1 MLVPIN
7 IRNVSHFQFY
17 PLFTSNFLKINQNTI
32 RNKIINI
39 RKFKKKSINSN
50 MTTHLIYTKRFEF
63 WVHKNSIINSSE
75 FGFNIN
81 YCLLETF
88 SSCNNLNK
96 IRKNFGLTI
105 EPREINF
112 NHCFGKIKIYDN
124 GIGFDEESILN
135 HFKSLSTPFLPK
147 KRNFLLHGNVYKSG
161 SDCFDIFLA
170 KYLRIISKKIDS
182 ENLTVLNLDTKTNR
196 VFFSRI
202 ISKKTVSFVLLDIKL
217 DQNSIK
223 HYLHDN
229 WYKKIQ
235 KNFHFKP
242 KWLFFDYI
250 FIRGKK
256 IKTNFKC
263 KKKIQKK
270 NSRSFLSSSIKFI
283 EKKDYLNLFNKLDST
298 WNYPFCMLHFSFLK
312 NIRIDIIIFI
322 PVYSSIDFLYNKYS
336 VTNESNFFKF
346 EGYNSGYLL
355 ENFTPKWLFFGI
367 GSIKVRD
374 SFYLENNKKNIK
386 YADKIELKK
395 KISKKMKELLSN
407 FSFKQ
412 PICYDLFWMNHSQK
426 LKFNLIKNKNFIKS
440 FSHLLR
446 FFSTRSNCSIISLR
460 DYVLNMKQNQK
471 EIYYFLVKNN
481 VFSKDRPSFEILSK
495 NGIEVLL
502 IVDTIDEM
510 LIENLEKSQSIW
522 KKKKLF
528 FKKIGLI
535 ECYENFSQMDLKK
548 INKKWD
554 PSNCIEL
561 FSGELSKKFFGVQAS
576 YQLFSSSSNFV
587 FLKNTHIS
595 SFKSQWNIKN
605 KKTEKKIFLENN
617 QKFIFEINVSNNLIR
632 VLNKYLQLKKSKK
645 ITKEIG
651 ILILEITNIKCGNF
665 LTDEIE
671 FSKRIENFLT
681 IFLLIIYSEYL
692 GNIVK

>member
-1 MLVPIN
+1 MLIPIN
-7 IRNVSHFQFY
+7 IRNISHFQFY
-17 PLFTSNFLKINQNTI
+17 RLFTSECLKTNQNTI
-32 RNKIINI
+32 KNKIINL
-39 RKFKKKSINSN
+39 RKFKKNSINSN
-50 MTTHLIYTKRFEF
+50 MTFHLIYPKRFEF
-63 WVHKNSIINSSE
+63 WVHKNSIINTSE

-88 SSCNNLNK
+88 SSCDNLNK

-147 KRNFLLHGNVYKSG
+147 KRNFLSHSNVYKSG

-182 ENLTVLNLDTKTNR
+182 DILTVLNLDTKTNR

-223 HYLHDN
+223 HFLHDN
-229 WYKKIQ
+229 WYKKVQ
-235 KNFHFKP
+235 KNFYFKP
-242 KWLFFDYI
+242 NWLFFDYI

-256 IKTNFKC
+256 IKTNSKL

-270 NSRSFLSSSIKFI
+270 SSRSFLFSSIKFI
-283 EKKDYLNLFNKLDST
+283 EKKDYLNLFSKLEST

-322 PVYSSIDFLYNKYS
+322 PVYSSIDILYNKYS
-336 VTNESNFFKF
+336 VNNESNFFKF
-346 EGYNSGYLL
+346 EGYNSRYLL
-355 ENFTPKWLFFGI
+355 ENITPKWLFFGN

-374 SFYLENNKKNIK
+374 SFYLESNKKIIK

-407 FSFKQ
+407 FSVKK
-412 PICYDLFWMNHSQK
+412 PNCYDLFWINHNQK

-446 FFSTRSNCSIISLR
+446 FFSTRSNYSIISLK
-460 DYVLNMKQNQK
+460 DYVLNMKQDQK

-481 VFSKDRPSFEILSK
+481 VFSKDRPSFEILSR